1 VKRIK
6 ACNLTSIYQSIE
18 AGERI
23 ESLQLLQYVLGTKA
37 DGSPDFE
44 EATLDF
50 ASEEICERVMKE
62 KEERGANEVVA
73 FLTSSSGKPDVA
85 GMRGKVF
92 EHWAHRVLAAGGEF
106 RIRWEHDPQHTDH
119 FIQFPKCTQKGIVA
133 SLTSLASGVRKA
145 QTHILACNE
154 SVKCHAI
161 FLIHV
166 NVGSSVFT

>member
-1 VKRIK
+1 MNCDIS
-6 ACNLTSIYQSIE
+6 NTSLK
-18 AGERI
+18 GHRRKVWNI

-85 GMRGKVF
+85 GMRGKVI
-92 EHWAHRVLAAGGEF
+92 EH
-106 RIRWEHDPQHTDH
+106 
-119 FIQFPKCTQKGIVA
+119 
-133 SLTSLASGVRKA
+133 
-145 QTHILACNE
+145 
-154 SVKCHAI
+154 
-161 FLIHV
+161 
-166 NVGSSVFT
+166 